1 VNGPHAERGHFS
13 LGYWSTADWAAN
25 LTVERLEQ
33 LLRIETAAIT
43 KHRSLLA
50 WCEGR
55 AAGLRNELT
64 RRREML
70 PVREPIPAS
79 RHAVRGLR

>member
-13 LGYWSTADWAAN
+13 LGYWSTTDWAAN

-55 AAGLRNELT
+55 AAGCATNSPDGGRCCRCVNPSRPAGT
-64 RRREML
+64 R
-70 PVREPIPAS
+70 S
-79 RHAVRGLR
+79 GG